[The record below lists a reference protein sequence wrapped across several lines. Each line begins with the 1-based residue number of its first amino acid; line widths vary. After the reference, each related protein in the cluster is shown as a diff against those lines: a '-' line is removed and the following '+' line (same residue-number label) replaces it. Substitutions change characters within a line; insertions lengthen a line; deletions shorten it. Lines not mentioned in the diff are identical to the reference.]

1 MLADYKILIVDDE
14 VDYREMFSLIL
25 KEKVIA
31 FTWLPVSQKQK
42 KLLEIIKLIW

>member
-25 KEKVIA
+25 EEKGYYIY
-31 FTWLPVSQKQK
+31 WLPVLQKQK
-42 KLLEIIKLIW
+42 KSSRIIKLTW